1 MNPEWTC
8 DMSTPVS
15 HAEAIDFLREFLST
29 SAPCDATEDLR
40 TQLDANSGGPK
51 GRSISEAQGER
62 RKYTPAD
69 TSRLLKGMKAE
80 LRAQQAEDS

>member
-15 HAEAIDFLREFLST
+15 HAKAIEFLST

>member
-1 MNPEWTC
+1 
-8 DMSTPVS
+8 MSTPVS
-15 HAEAIDFLREFLST
+15 HEEAIDFLREFLST

-51 GRSISEAQGER
+51 VRSISEAQGER
-62 RKYTPAD
+62 RKYTSAD